1 MSSIKIQGFAGV
13 APRYSN
19 RLLPQNGAVTAANAK
34 LLSGELR
41 GLHETQLLYD
51 FNPLNPSSPIA
62 RAYRLPLTVGAPIP
76 ISSSDEWI
84 GFSDPDVDFIRT
96 PVLEDSFERYYWTSD
111 STRLSGVPQYNTR
124 ARINANLSSPG
135 SAPSFQLGVPT
146 PVNSPTVTPAAG
158 TNLTRAY
165 LYTFVSAYGE
175 EGPPC
180 LPTTAT
186 GTTGTWTITG
196 FDTSIPSA
204 SNFNITTIRIYRT
217 VSGTTETEYYH
228 VADISLGTTTYA
240 DTAQDAIVAL
250 NFTIPSITW
259 TPPPTTLE
267 GIIAHPGGFMVG
279 FSGRD
284 LWLSEPYQPHAWPVQ
299 YIQTMQTEIV
309 GVAIFNNC
317 IIVTTTSHPYIGTGM
332 SPLSVTMQKLDSIDP
347 CVSRR
352 SMATTLAGV
361 FYASPQ
367 GIIMNDSTQSQLTTQ
382 QLFTREE
389 WQNQFSPTTV
399 YAAPYGLQYIAF
411 DTTAT
416 GFIFSP
422 AEQNAPLTTLDRF
435 SNVTAVQIDA
445 YSGDIYLVQANQV
458 RLWDPPSSLPYTYT
472 WLSKEFD
479 LPKPVNMGAFKL
491 KFVANPFQI
500 ASIDLQDYITFNN
513 GRISKPLNPL
523 NWAALNTARQTPV
536 TGSVLPQIKNPLGGS
551 PLFNIGALTN
561 QPAAVSV
568 TVYARD
574 INSTWV
580 AVYTNTITTE
590 ATYRLPAGF
599 KSDLWQVQLIGNTNV
614 YSYAMAETPKELQN
628 V

>member
-1 MSSIKIQGFAGV
+1 MTSLKIEGFAGV
-13 APRYSN
+13 APRYSP
-19 RLLPQNGAVTAANAK
+19 RLLPKNGAVTAANAK

-51 FNPLNPSSPIA
+51 FNPLSPPNPIA

-76 ISSSDEWI
+76 ISGSDEWI
-84 GFSDPDVDFIRT
+84 GFSDPNVDFIRS
-96 PVLEDSFERYYWTSD
+96 PVLEDSFERYYWTGD
-111 STRLSGVPQYNTR
+111 STRLGGVPQYSTR
-124 ARINANLSSPG
+124 ARINANLSVPG
-135 SAPSFQLGVPT
+135 SAPSYQLGVPT
-146 PVNSPTVTPAAG
+146 PVNSPVVTPPAG
-158 TNLTRAY
+158 VNLTRAY

-186 GTTGTWTITG
+186 GTNGTWVISG
-196 FDTSIPSA
+196 FDTTIPSSA
-204 SNFNITTIRIYRT
+204 NFNITTVRIYRT
-217 VSGTTETEYYH
+217 VTGTTNTEYYH
-228 VADISLGTTTYA
+228 VADVALGTTTYN
-240 DTAQDAIVAL
+240 DTALDAVVAL

-259 TPPPTTLE
+259 TPPPATLQ

-284 LWLSEPYQPHAWPVQ
+284 LWLSEPYQPHAWPVA
-299 YIQTMQTEIV
+299 YIQTMQTEII
-309 GVAIFNNC
+309 GVAIYNNC

-332 SPLSVTMQKLDSIDP
+332 SPLALTMQKLDSVDP
-347 CVSRR
+347 CVARR

-367 GIIMNDSTQSQLTTQ
+367 GIIMNDSTQSKLVTE

-399 YAAPYGLQYIAF
+399 YAVPYGMQYIAF
-411 DTTAT
+411 DTTAA

-422 AEQNAPLTTLDRF
+422 NDQNAPLTTLDRF
-435 SNVTAVQIDA
+435 SNVSAIQIDA
-445 YSGDIYLVQANQV
+445 YSGDVYLVQANQV
-458 RLWDPPSSLPYTYT
+458 RLWDPPTSLPYTYT
-472 WLSKEFD
+472 WLSKQFD
-479 LPKPVNMGAFKL
+479 LPKPVNFGAFKL
-491 KFVANPFQI
+491 KFAANPFQI
-500 ASIDLQDYITFNN
+500 SSGNLIDYTTFNN

-523 NWAALNTARQTPV
+523 NWAALNTARLTPV
-536 TGSVLPQIKNPLGGS
+536 TGSVLPQIKNPIGGS
-551 PLFNIGALTN
+551 PMYGIGALTN
-561 QPAAVSV
+561 QPAAVNL

-574 INSTWV
+574 IHSNWV

-599 KSDLWQVQLIGNTNV
+599 KSDLWQVQFIGNTNI